1 MTDRKQPR
9 REVLT
14 DVPHEKLRE
23 LVQDF
28 EATGAADVTASPQQD
43 GRWRVEA
50 LFTEDSRYRASGVP
64 SL

>member
-9 REVLT
+9 LEVLT
-14 DVPHEKLRE
+14 DVPEEKLSE
-23 LVQDF
+23 LVRDF
-28 EATGAADVTASPQQD
+28 EATGANVKASRQED
-43 GRWRVEA
+43 GRWRIEA